1 MKKNLEEEEEVKY
14 IFKLTTSYAVDF
26 FGAKN
31 FEDVQKIDKNLFRN
45 KCHEGFYL
53 AQDRIVTNLLK
64 IEKELRKVKKQIKEF
79 KSKKRREEFIK
90 TETYHKLLNKKDKLN
105 KEILLFRRLADVI
118 AWTILK
124 LDKILIR
131 STQTGEDFHGY
142 LSDKNIKSLLD
153 VINKT
158 KNEEEFI
165 LINDITLCLGSGAG
179 DLTRIRRGGFD
190 FCEVKDG
197 IVNKEILDYVTQAGN
212 YMKEKNIEIKN
223 EKDVENLFKNRASHE
238 DFINKSAS
246 IFDNKKKRKQ
256 FERIYR
262 QWERMGNVLDYHKRG
277 IGIDIRKTKGGQET
291 GRMKIMSEAK
301 TADEYFFNI
310 IEKEFQ
316 HLSTNKLDFHI
327 INFGEFLYFLL
338 SDNQKGTVFNIKNSR
353 WVRKKNAQHLL
364 FHAINK
370 NDCKYVTAKTEE
382 DWKDAYEKELLV
394 YKDLFVINW
403 VEQILRDGSLKP
415 PYLFSLNENLIFD
428 LLFERKSIFVH
439 FNPDNFIKFV
449 SSIELSFLEM
459 EKRGKIT
466 HSFSGIEF
474 KKHKDDKHKFSMG
487 WGMIFRMMFEFQDP
501 ISLLGQIV
509 EVYNQE

>member
-1 MKKNLEEEEEVKY
+1 MKNAKNTLEKEVKY

-31 FEDVQKIDKNLFRN
+31 FEDTQKIDKNLFRN

-53 AQDRIVTNLLK
+53 AQDKIVINLLK
-64 IEKELRKVKKQIKEF
+64 IEKELKRVKKQIKEC
-79 KSKKRREEFIK
+79 KLGKRKEEFIK
-90 TETYHKLLNKKDKLN
+90 TDIYRKLLNKEDALN

-118 AWTILK
+118 AWTILG

-142 LSDKNIKSLLD
+142 LSDKNIESLLD

-158 KNEEEFI
+158 KKEEEFL

-179 DLTRIRRGGFD
+179 DLTRKRMGGYD
-190 FCEVKDG
+190 FCEVKEG
-197 IVNKEILDYVTQAGN
+197 VVNKEIFNYIKYAGN
-212 YMKEKNIEIKN
+212 YIKEKGIEIKK
-223 EKDVENLFKNRASHE
+223 EKDAENLLKNRSDHE

-246 IFDNKKKRKQ
+246 IFDNKKKNEQ
-256 FERIYR
+256 LGRIIR
-262 QWERMGNVLDYHKRG
+262 QWERMRNVLDYNKRG

-291 GRMKIMSEAK
+291 GRMKIMSETK
-301 TADEYFFNI
+301 IADEYFFNI

-316 HLSTNKLDFHI
+316 YLLTIKSDFHI

-338 SDNQKGTVFNIKNSR
+338 SDNQKGTVFNLKNSR

-370 NDCKYVTAKTEE
+370 NNCRYVTAKTHE
-382 DWKDAYEKELLV
+382 DWKDAYEKELLI

-403 VEQILRDGSLKP
+403 VEQILRDGSLRP
-415 PYLFSLNENLIFD
+415 PYLFFSNENLIFD

-439 FNPDNFIKFV
+439 FNSDNFIKFV
-449 SSIELSFLEM
+449 NSLGFNFLEI
-459 EKRGKIT
+459 EKTGNAT
-466 HSFSGIEF
+466 
-474 KKHKDDKHKFSMG
+474 
-487 WGMIFRMMFEFQDP
+487 RM
-501 ISLLGQIV
+501 V
-509 EVYNQE
+509 RY

>member
-1 MKKNLEEEEEVKY
+1 MKEKLEEEVKG
-14 IFKLTTSYAVDF
+14 IFKLVTSYAVDF
-26 FGAKN
+26 FGAK
-31 FEDVQKIDKNLFRN
+31 DIRDIQRIDKNLFRH

-53 AQDRIVTNLLK
+53 AQDRIISNLLE
-64 IEKELRKVKKQIKEF
+64 IEEELKKLKKQIKEC
-79 KSKKRREEFIK
+79 KSGKETEKFVAEES
-90 TETYHKLLNKKDKLN
+90 YDKLLDEEDMLS
-105 KEILLFRRLADVI
+105 KEVLLFRRLADVM

-124 LDKILIR
+124 MDKILIR

-142 LSDKNIKSLLD
+142 LLDKNIESLID

-158 KNEEEFI
+158 KNLDEFM

-179 DLTRIRRGGFD
+179 DLTRVRRGGFV

-197 IVNKEILDYVTQAGN
+197 IVNKEIFDYVKQTGN
-212 YMKEKNIEIKN
+212 YMKEKNIEIQDK
-223 EKDVENLFKNRASHE
+223 KDVENLFKNRPNHGN
-238 DFINKSAS
+238 FINKSAS
-246 IFDNKKKRKQ
+246 IFDNKKKREQ

-277 IGIDIRKTKGGQET
+277 IGFDIRKTKSGQET

-316 HLSTNKLDFHI
+316 YLSTIKSDFHI
-327 INFGEFLYFLL
+327 INFEEFLYFLL
-338 SDNQKGTVFNIKNSR
+338 SDNQRGTVFNIKNSR
-353 WVRKKNAQHLL
+353 WVRNKNAQHLL

-370 NDCKYVTAKTEE
+370 NDCKYVTAKTEK
-382 DWKDAYEKELLV
+382 DWKDAYEKELLI

-403 VEQILRDGSLKP
+403 AEQILRDGSLRP
-415 PYLFSLNENLIFD
+415 PYLFSFDENLIFD
-428 LLFERKSIFVH
+428 LLFERKSIFIH
-439 FNPDNFIKFV
+439 FDSDKFIEFV
-449 SSIELSFLEM
+449 NSMGISFLEM
-459 EKRGKIT
+459 ERVGKIT
-466 HSFSGIEF
+466 HDSTDIKF
-474 KKHKDDKHKFSMG
+474 KRHKEDKHKITMG

-501 ISLLGQIV
+501 ISFLDQIV

>member
-1 MKKNLEEEEEVKY
+1 MRESLEKEVKY
-14 IFKLTTSYAVDF
+14 VFKLATSYAVDF
-26 FGAKN
+26 FGAKSP
-31 FEDVQKIDKNLFRN
+31 EDIQKIDRNIFIN

-53 AQDRIVTNLLK
+53 AQDRIISNLLE
-64 IEKELRKVKKQIKEF
+64 IEKELKKVKKRIKEY
-79 KSKKRREEFIK
+79 KSKKRTEEFLK
-90 TETYHKLLNKKDKLN
+90 AESYNKLLDKEDALS

-124 LDKILIR
+124 MDKVLIR

-142 LSDKNIKSLLD
+142 LSDKNIESLLD

-158 KNEEEFI
+158 KKKDEFM

-179 DLTRIRRGGFD
+179 DLIRIRRGGFD
-190 FCEVKDG
+190 FCEVKEG
-197 IVNKEILDYVTQAGN
+197 IVNEEIFDYVKQAGN
-212 YMKEKNIEIKN
+212 YMKEKNIEIKDR
-223 EKDVENLFKNRASHE
+223 KDVENLFKDRASHE
-238 DFINKSAS
+238 DFINKSAL
-246 IFDNKKKRKQ
+246 IFDNKKKSEQ
-256 FERIYR
+256 FERICR
-262 QWERMGNVLDYHKRG
+262 QWERMGNVLDYHKKG
-277 IGIDIRKTKGGQET
+277 IGVDIRKTKGGQET

-316 HLSTNKLDFHI
+316 YLSTIKSDFHI
-327 INFGEFLYFLL
+327 INFGEFLYFLF
-338 SDNQKGTVFNIKNSR
+338 SDNQKGTVFNIKNNR

-370 NDCKYVTAKTEE
+370 NDCKYVTVKTVE
-382 DWKDAYEKELLV
+382 DWKDAYEKELFV

-439 FNPDNFIKFV
+439 FNSDNFIKFIN
-449 SSIELSFLEM
+449 SIGLGFLEM
-459 EKRGKIT
+459 EKGGKIT
-466 HSFSGIEF
+466 HDSSDIRF
-474 KKHKDDKHKFSMG
+474 KSNKNDKHKVTMG

-501 ISLLGQIV
+501 MSFLEQMV
-509 EVYNQE
+509 EVYNQK